1 MKELIN
7 ANDKYKM
14 NWIEALEKELR
25 LLSEEDPNGVRL
37 NALKAFP

>member
-14 NWIEALEKELR
+14 NWIEETP
-25 LLSEEDPNGVRL
+25 SGVRL